1 MGSTGFQVSAST
13 DTHRFVLDN
22 LRDNL
27 AEGQRVVAHCRT
39 ALGTGRHGGWSYAL
53 YAAIADTTTTPV
65 TVSAHVLLYLRQH
78 RHGVSEIVVK
88 HLHETEGPVEHQGV
102 TRRVLEA
109 LTPTEHPHT
118 RQWRDE
124 AISHHRA
131 VVDARLRVKEAVGA
145 VIRLDRPYTYGHGV
159 GAVQQ
164 VVVRSPT
171 RWQRARIT
179 DTGTVT
185 DSPPLRAASGWALR
199 QFQILRAPEQSAQ
212 SASHIPR
219 S

>member
-145 VIRLDRPYTYGHGV
+145 VIRLDRPYTYGHGI

-185 DSPPLRAASGWALR
+185 DSPPLRAAPGWALR
-199 QFQILRAPEQSAQ
+199 QFQILRAPEQPAQ